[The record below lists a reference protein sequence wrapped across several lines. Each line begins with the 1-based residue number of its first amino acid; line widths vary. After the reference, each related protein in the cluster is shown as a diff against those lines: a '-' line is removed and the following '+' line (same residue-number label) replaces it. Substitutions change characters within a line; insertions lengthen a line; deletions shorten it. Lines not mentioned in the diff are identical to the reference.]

1 MKSAAELLN
10 YKQSKKDMNEFIKV
24 PVPEKLAYC
33 FGDPALT
40 LMYTMTTTLL
50 IYFYTNVVGISAGS
64 VGMIMLVS
72 RVFDGF
78 SDVFMGTV
86 IDRTHSKYGKARI
99 WILRL
104 AVPYALAAVLLFTM
118 PGIGPMG
125 KIVYAFV
132 TYNIMNTVVYTA
144 ISQPFHALGSLMSRD
159 RRERDV
165 ICNIRMVLSITASMV
180 ITAFTLPLIN
190 KVASAISNEQAAWI
204 IVTAVYAVISVIVLL
219 NTYTTCTERVKAAE
233 KTKENIPVLKALKVT
248 VTNPY
253 FLIALGLM
261 LFYTVYQIIIGTDLT
276 YYCQYVLNDVDLV
289 MPLSASEKIATII
302 GIALLPK
309 LLPKFGKRNMICAG
323 CILGVAGQLIFLMN
337 ITSVPL
343 GVITCIMRGFGIAP
357 FYGVQYS
364 LPSDAIE
371 YGHWKT
377 GVRVEGLMFSSMSM
391 GQKAGSGFTSAIMG
405 AVLSMAAFDGLKA
418 TASQQTHEA
427 IEVIKNF
434 YLYVPIALWVIMF
447 AIAACYRLDKKYDKM
462 MRELM
467 EREGTCIDEA
477 VMDEISEDLS
487 DRGKIENAADAKSN
501 ILEQENGSLGKEKL
515 KVNIA
520 IGRLYGSEGRKV
532 AENLAKEY
540 GVRLYDRQIICL
552 LAEKLGMENADLN
565 DVTRL
570 LDSYNYQKSSGM
582 GMYPQG
588 TPGAA
593 GDYGDAQMFIEQSKI
608 ITQLA
613 KADPGVFLGRC
624 SNVVLKNIPHTY
636 SFFLYAEDSFRA
648 GGNES
653 DQVSGEKQVSLEE
666 LKERDQMRDEYYRH
680 FTGYRRDDVSQYDM
694 VINVGRTG
702 IDETVEIIK
711 DYITLQE
718 KNNGSCDR

>member
-10 YKQSKKDMNEFIKV
+10 YKQGKKEMNEFTKV
-24 PVPEKLAYC
+24 PVSEKLAYC

-40 LMYTMTTTLL
+40 LMYTMTSTLL
-50 IYFYTNVVGISAGS
+50 IYFYTNVVGISAGT

-78 SDVFMGTV
+78 SDVLMGTI

-104 AVPYALAAVLLFTM
+104 SIPYALAAIMLFTM
-118 PGIGPMG
+118 PGIGPLG
-125 KIVYAFV
+125 KVIYAFV

-159 RRERDV
+159 KRERDV

-190 KVASAISNEQAAWI
+190 QVSRTIHNEQAAWI
-204 IVTAVYAVISVIVLL
+204 IVTAVYAGISVIVLL
-219 NTYTTCTERVKAAE
+219 NTYASCTERVKAAE
-233 KTKENIPVLKALKVT
+233 KVKENVPVLKALKVT
-248 VTNPY
+248 VTNRY

-261 LFYTVYQIIIGTDLT
+261 LFYTVYQCIVGTDLT

-289 MPLSASEKIATII
+289 MPLSAAEKISTII
-302 GIALLPK
+302 GIAMLPK
-309 LLPKFGKRNMICAG
+309 ILPKFGKRNLICAG
-323 CILGVAGQLIFLMN
+323 CIVGIAGQLLFLLN

-343 GVITCIMRGFGIAP
+343 GVVSCIMRGFGIAP

-405 AVLSMAAFDGLKA
+405 GILSMAAFDGLKA
-418 TASQQTHEA
+418 TAAEQSQSA
-427 IEVIKNF
+427 IEVIKGF
-434 YLYVPIALWVIMF
+434 YLYVPIAIWVIMF
-447 AIAACYRLDKKYDKM
+447 AIASCYRLDKKYDKM

-467 EREGTCIDEA
+467 ERED
-477 VMDEISEDLS
+477 SLL
-487 DRGKIENAADAKSN
+487 DAKS
-501 ILEQENGSLGKEKL
+501 QEDSGDNQLMEGSVSR
-515 KVNIA
+515 VNIA
-520 IGRLYGSEGRKV
+520 IGRLYGSDGRKV
-532 AENLAKEY
+532 AEDLAQEY

-552 LAEKLGMENADLN
+552 LAEKLGIENADLG

-570 LDSYNYQKSSGM
+570 LDTYNYQKSSGIE
-582 GMYPQG
+582 MYPSG
-588 TPGAA
+588 TPGVA

-608 ITQLA
+608 ITRLA
-613 KADPGVFLGRC
+613 KQEPGVFLGRC
-624 SNVVLKNIPHTY
+624 ANVVLKNLPHTY
-636 SFFLYAEDSFRA
+636 SFFLYAEDEYRKR
-648 GGNES
+648 EE
-653 DQVSGEKQVSLEE
+653 QEESGESLQA
-666 LKERDQMRDEYYRH
+666 LKERDKMRDEYYRR
-680 FTGYRRDDVSQYDM
+680 FTGYRRDDASQYDL

-702 IDETVEIIK
+702 VSQAVELMK
-711 DYITLQE
+711 EYIGMKE
-718 KNNGSCDR
+718 REDRA

>member
-1 MKSAAELLN
+1 MKSVAELLN
-10 YKQSKKDMNEFIKV
+10 YKQKNKDMDEFIKV
-24 PVPEKLAYC
+24 PISEKLAYC

-78 SDVFMGTV
+78 SDVLMGTI
-86 IDRTHSKYGKARI
+86 IDRTHSKYGKSRI

-104 AVPYALAAVLLFTM
+104 AVPYALAAVVLFTM
-118 PGIGPMG
+118 PGMGPKG
-125 KIVYAFV
+125 KIIYAFV

-165 ICNIRMVLSITASMV
+165 ICNIRMILSITASMI

-190 KVASAISNEQAAWI
+190 KTARVIGNEQAAWI
-204 IVTAVYAVISVIVLL
+204 LVTAVYAVISVFVLL
-219 NTYTTCTERVKAAE
+219 NTYATCTERVQTAQKS
-233 KTKENIPVLKALKVT
+233 KENIPFWTALKAT

-309 LLPKFGKRNMICAG
+309 LLPRFGKRNMICAG
-323 CILGVAGQLIFLMN
+323 CILGAAGQLLFLVN

-343 GVITCIMRGFGIAP
+343 GVVTCIMRGFGIAP

-371 YGHWKT
+371 YGQWKT
-377 GVRVEGLMFSSMSM
+377 GLRIEGLMFSSMSM

-405 AVLSMAAFDGLKA
+405 AILSMAAFDGLKA
-418 TASQQTHEA
+418 TAAEQTAEA
-427 IEVIKNF
+427 IAVIKGF
-434 YLYVPIALWVIMF
+434 YLYVPIVIWAIMF
-447 AIAACYRLDKKYDKM
+447 LIALCYKLDKKYDQI
-462 MRELM
+462 MRELIA
-467 EREGTCIDEA
+467 RESRPNQDGAGNEDRSGFGQEEA
-477 VMDEISEDLS
+477 LGMSRLAS
-487 DRGKIENAADAKSN
+487 RDR
-501 ILEQENGSLGKEKL
+501 KEEKGQ
-515 KVNIA
+515 VNIA
-520 IGRLYGSEGRKV
+520 IGRLYGANGRKI
-532 AENLAKEY
+532 AEALAKEL
-540 GVRLYDRQIICL
+540 GCRVYDRQIICML
-552 LAEKLGMENADLN
+552 GEKFGMEATNIENLK
-565 DVTRL
+565 RY
-570 LDSYNYQKSSGM
+570 LDSYNEGQAVTFSPYSM
-582 GMYPQG
+582 
-588 TPGAA
+588 PGAGVA
-593 GDYGDAQMFIEQSKI
+593 KDIVDTRVFEEQSRLILK
-608 ITQLA
+608 LA
-613 KADPGVFLGRC
+613 KNAPGIFLGRC
-624 SNVVLKNIPHTY
+624 ANYVLADLPHTY
-636 SFFLYAEDSFRA
+636 SFFIYADDEYREKE
-648 GGNES
+648 GREYYHGES
-653 DQVSGEKQVSLEE
+653 LAK
-666 LKERDQMRDEYYRH
+666 LKERDEKRNEYYQRY
-680 FTGYRRDDVSQYDM
+680 TGSKRDDPKCYDL

-702 IDETVEIIK
+702 VGGAVRMIL
-711 DYITLQE
+711 DYIDSRE
-718 KNNGSCDR
+718 KE

>member
-10 YKQSKKDMNEFIKV
+10 YKQSNKEMNEFIKV
-24 PVPEKLAYC
+24 PVSEKLAYC

-50 IYFYTNVVGISAGS
+50 IYFYTNVVGISAGA

-78 SDVFMGTV
+78 SDVLMGTI

-104 AVPYALAAVLLFTM
+104 AVPYALAAIMLFTM

-190 KVASAISNEQAAWI
+190 KVAGAIQNEQAAWI
-204 IVTAVYAVISVIVLL
+204 IVTAVYAAISVIVLL
-219 NTYTTCTERVKAAE
+219 NTYITCTERVKAAE

-302 GIALLPK
+302 GIAMLPK
-309 LLPKFGKRNMICAG
+309 VLPKFGKRNLICVG
-323 CILGVAGQLIFLMN
+323 CIVGIAGQLIFLLN

-343 GVITCIMRGFGIAP
+343 GVITCIMRGIGIAP

-405 AVLSMAAFDGLKA
+405 AILSMAAFDGLKA
-418 TASQQTHEA
+418 TAAEQSQAA

-447 AIAACYRLDKKYDKM
+447 VIAACYRLDKKYDQM

-467 EREGTCIDEA
+467 EREGNLTEEPGLETDSTEE
-477 VMDEISEDLS
+477 VTEST
-487 DRGKIENAADAKSN
+487 SN
-501 ILEQENGSLGKEKL
+501 R
-515 KVNIA
+515 VNIA
-520 IGRLYGSEGRKV
+520 IGRLYGSDGRKV
-532 AENLAKEY
+532 AETLAKEY
-540 GVRLYDRQIICL
+540 GMRLYDRQIICL

-570 LDSYNYQKSSGM
+570 LDTYNYQKSSGI

-593 GDYGDAQMFIEQSKI
+593 GDYGDARMFIEQSKI
-608 ITQLA
+608 MTQLA
-613 KADPGVFLGRC
+613 KQEPGVFLGRC
-624 SNVVLKNIPHTY
+624 SNVVLKHMPHTY
-636 SFFLYAEDSFRA
+636 SFFLYAEDDFRA
-648 GGNES
+648 SKEE
-653 DQVSGEKQVSLEE
+653 GESLEE
-666 LKERDQMRDEYYRH
+666 LKERDRMRDEYYRH
-680 FTGYRRDDVSQYDM
+680 FTGYRRDDASQYDL

-702 IDETVEIIK
+702 VTQTVELIRA
-711 DYITLQE
+711 YIAMKE
-718 KNNGSCDR
+718 R

>member
-10 YKQSKKDMNEFIKV
+10 YKQKNKDMDEFIRV
-24 PVPEKLAYC
+24 PVSEKLAYC

-78 SDVFMGTV
+78 SDVLMGTI
-86 IDRTHSKYGKARI
+86 IDRTHSKYGKSRI

-104 AVPYALAAVLLFTM
+104 AVPYALAAIILFTM
-118 PGIGPMG
+118 PGMGPKG

-190 KVASAISNEQAAWI
+190 KTADIIHHEQGAWI
-204 IVTAVYAVISVIVLL
+204 LVTAVYAVISVFVLL
-219 NTYTTCTERVKAAE
+219 NTYATCTERVQTAQKS
-233 KTKENIPVLKALKVT
+233 KEDIPFWMALKAT

-309 LLPKFGKRNMICAG
+309 LLPKFGKRNLICAG

-337 ITSVPL
+337 VTSVPL
-343 GVITCIMRGFGIAP
+343 GVVTCIMRGFGIAP

-371 YGHWKT
+371 YGQWKT
-377 GVRVEGLMFSSMSM
+377 GLRIEGLMFSSMSM

-405 AVLSMAAFDGLKA
+405 AILSMAAFDGLKA
-418 TASQQTHEA
+418 TAAEQTAEA
-427 IEVIKNF
+427 IAVIKGF
-434 YLYVPIALWVIMF
+434 YLYVPIAIWMIMF
-447 AIAACYRLDKKYDKM
+447 LIALCYKLDKKYDQM
-462 MRELM
+462 MRDLIA
-467 EREGTCIDEA
+467 RESKAEHTESGRDDTEPIGQNDHLSRFNADNQA
-477 VMDEISEDLS
+477 VDWKQGQI
-487 DRGKIENAADAKSN
+487 
-501 ILEQENGSLGKEKL
+501 
-515 KVNIA
+515 NIA
-520 IGRLYGSEGRKV
+520 IGRLYGASGRKI
-532 AENLAKEY
+532 AEALAKEL
-540 GVRLYDRQIICL
+540 GCRVYDRQIICML
-552 LAEKLGMENADLN
+552 GEKFGMETTDIEKLK
-565 DVTRL
+565 RY
-570 LDSYNYQKSSGM
+570 LDSYNEGRQVTFSPYSM
-582 GMYPQG
+582 
-588 TPGAA
+588 PGAGVA
-593 GDYGDAQMFIEQSKI
+593 EDIIDTQVFEEQSRLIMK
-608 ITQLA
+608 LA
-613 KADPGVFLGRC
+613 KTAPGVFLGRC
-624 SNVVLKNIPHTY
+624 ANFLLAELPHTY
-636 SFFLYAEDSFRA
+636 SFFIYADDEYRERE
-648 GGNES
+648 GREYYQG
-653 DQVSGEKQVSLEE
+653 QTLEK
-666 LKERDQMRDEYYRH
+666 LKERDEKRSEYYLRY
-680 FTGYRRDDVSQYDM
+680 TGTKRDDPGCYDM
-694 VINVGRTG
+694 VINVSRTG
-702 IDETVEIIK
+702 VAGAVQVIM
-711 DYITLQE
+711 DYIKKKE
-718 KNNGSCDR
+718 EE